1 MSMAQGFAQGFGMM
15 NQYMAQKSEQE
26 RQAALDAE
34 NNRRYQEG
42 IEWRNKTYTDQQ
54 TRQQKQDEEAAENRT
69 LTQAQLG
76 LTPDMTPEQKAGYLQ
91 NMHAV
96 KLQQDAED
104 RQWAKKKD
112 ELSMQATRA
121 NIAKT
126 ALDTRAAKL
135 DLEDKQFQRSLTKLY
150 MGAGSDDDVLALG
163 DYGRGL
169 AKRSNEFNAFAQQ
182 FSQLNDAVSKAETI
196 DDRERS
202 VGQLLGLMDSDIGR
216 NVMNSAFMSSYAKRM
231 KQDENIVSISSAG
244 FMPLQGKL
252 VPLMDI
258 EYKDGTI
265 KRGVPATTGKSGKSD
280 DTVVALSPEHIR
292 QQVAQAY
299 TIQGQVKAKIDEN
312 PALAQKLGL
321 KEKPVQ
327 LGYGAQLI
335 DPNTGEVVANNERTA
350 TRDYAAEE
358 AGKDKRA
365 LQASLKGELIALRN
379 QYAQEFQPEKK
390 KLLENEMIKIESALR
405 KVQDEIAGTGSS
417 ITQAQPKQA
426 QGMQPTTSGAKTGG
440 SQFSYGKIGI
450 NPDSIPNKK

>member
-15 NQYMAQKSEQE
+15 NQYMTQKSEQE

-42 IEWRNKTYTDQQ
+42 IDWRNKTYNDTLE
-54 TRQQKQDEEAAENRT
+54 RQKKQDDEAAENRT

-104 RQWAKKKD
+104 RQWARKKD

-182 FSQLNDAVSKAETI
+182 FSQLNDAVGKAETI

-258 EYKDGTI
+258 EYKDGTV

-280 DTVVALSPEHIR
+280 DTVVALSPEQIR

-299 TIQGQVKAKIDEN
+299 TIQGQVKARIDEN

-350 TRDYAAEE
+350 T
-358 AGKDKRA
+358 G
-365 LQASLKGELIALRN
+365 S
-379 QYAQEFQPEKK
+379 
-390 KLLENEMIKIESALR
+390 S
-405 KVQDEIAGTGSS
+405 GTGYGYAPKIGLYNKATGEVKMPVSQLTAKDLKDIVANPMIDEAS
-417 ITQAQPKQA
+417 RSAAKQQLDALLANGGMVSTGQPPQQA
-426 QGMQPTTSGAKTGG
+426 QGMQPTT
-440 SQFSYGKIGI
+440 GI
-450 NPDSIPNKK
+450 QQRKPLSEIIK

>member
-42 IEWRNKTYTDQQ
+42 IEWRNKIYTDQQ
-54 TRQQKQDEEAAENRT
+54 TRQQKQDGEAAENRM

-104 RQWAKKKD
+104 RQWTKQKD

-150 MGAGSDDDVLALG
+150 MGVGSDDDVLALG

-182 FSQLNDAVSKAETI
+182 FSQLNDAVGKAETI
-196 DDRERS
+196 DDRERY

-252 VPLMDI
+252 VPLIDI
-258 EYKDGTI
+258 EYKDGTV
-265 KRGVPATTGKSGKSD
+265 KRGVPATKGKSGNSD
-280 DTVVALSPEHIR
+280 DTVVALSPEQIR

-299 TIQGQVKAKIDEN
+299 AIQGQVKAKIDEN

-350 TRDYAAEE
+350 T
-358 AGKDKRA
+358 
-365 LQASLKGELIALRN
+365 
-379 QYAQEFQPEKK
+379 
-390 KLLENEMIKIESALR
+390 
-405 KVQDEIAGTGSS
+405 GSS
-417 ITQAQPKQA
+417 GIGYGYAPTIGLYNKATGEVKTPVSKLTARDLTNIAANPMIDEASRSAAKQQLDALLANTISTGQPPQAQD
-426 QGMQPTTSGAKTGG
+426 MQLTTAEPQKRKPLSEIIK
-440 SQFSYGKIGI
+440 
-450 NPDSIPNKK
+450 